1 MKTAKQAFRLFIKW
15 PFLTMTCLV
24 HIHRNL
30 LWPSKGLFQVNELF
44 KGFIHFY
51 FEVNIKYLFFFEP
64 WLKFR
69 ICKVL
74 SNFWKLCVIY
84 LIWHFWLLTT
94 LTTLM
99 DFSSL
104 KIKAIAPNLN
114 IELRQTGRGQHS
126 EINPV
131 RNGLYKN
138 RFLTFSEVWLII
150 VFYNLDLICNT

>member
-1 MKTAKQAFRLFIKW
+1 MKLSCSVWKNHFLPKVRWSFYKYEDSKTGISVIYKMT
-15 PFLTMTCLV
+15 FLTMTRPSAHPSQLTVTLERLV
-24 HIHRNL
+24 SSK
-30 LWPSKGLFQVNELF
+30 WPTGAELF
-44 KGFIHFY
+44 KGFINFY

-69 ICKVL
+69 ICKIL

-104 KIKAIAPNLN
+104 KIWNMETSTNREFLKVKQWHIAQ
-114 IELRQTGRGQHS
+114 IKT
-126 EINPV
+126 
-131 RNGLYKN
+131 
-138 RFLTFSEVWLII
+138 
-150 VFYNLDLICNT
+150 